1 MTHVAWRQSGLPP
14 THVIGAGCNLESERL
29 AHIFNITLVANNTGK
44 QPWVIGEMSDNKG
57 EDNLQYAIGVRDLQN
72 KQRGYSECAYS
83 AFVFTNFTVELKA
96 R

>member
-57 EDNLQYAIGVRDLQN
+57 EDNLQYAIGAIG
-72 KQRGYSECAYS
+72 GYSECAYS